1 MANPLHCTPFRS
13 AQLAQPA
20 SRKPTPHPLPR
31 AAPCARLNRREHTV
45 PPCGFSSHAQPRT
58 SAMLTVSRA
67 DTNTVALGNAAIP
80 GSNRSALRSAP
91 RRSAG
96 SSPRRTTPTAPP
108 LQPPSGCA
116 ARPAHGLPHA
126 VANPRPQRP
135 PISLARSQKRQGL
148 RKQGAQTV
156 IGSRFDALSPV
167 ASGSSAFVP
176 ALVFFGTTALYG
188 WCGAAGSGLAAAPWG
203 RPVALRLP
211 PCSRV

>member
-1 MANPLHCTPFRS
+1 VRHRVRGSIAANTPCRPAGSRRTPSRAHRPCSPSS
-13 AQLAQPA
+13 AQT
-20 SRKPTPHPLPR
+20 PTQSPL
-31 AAPCARLNRREHTV
+31 C
-45 PPCGFSSHAQPRT
+45 
-58 SAMLTVSRA
+58 
-67 DTNTVALGNAAIP
+67 DTAIP

-96 SSPRRTTPTAPP
+96 SSPRRTTPIVPP
-108 LQPPSGCA
+108 LQRPSGCA

-126 VANPRPQRP
+126 VANPCPQRP